1 MVFSSLIFLFRF
13 LPVFLL
19 VYYIVPLPLKNLV
32 LFLGSLFFYAWGEPK
47 YTVLVLL
54 SIIVNFYSTKF
65 MAMYDR
71 QYRIRERRICL
82 ALILLYDVGMLIFF
96 KYTGFIL
103 TNVNTFAG
111 TAIPIPKITLPLGIS
126 FYTFQIM
133 SYVIDVYKGNIEV
146 ESSILN
152 VGTYLVM
159 FPQLIAGPIVVYK
172 NVAEAL
178 HERDITLEGIERGLM
193 TFTLGLGSKVILANN
208 IGNVWSACGEA
219 GFENIS
225 TLFAWL
231 GIAAYTLQLYFD
243 FSGYSLMAIGLG
255 EMMGFKFPQNF
266 NFPYIANSV
275 SDFWKRW
282 HITMTD
288 WFRNYIYIPLGGNRN
303 GAVRT
308 YFNML
313 VVWVITGFWHGA
325 DWNFVLW
332 GLYYFVILSVER
344 LFLKK
349 VLDQLHFFS
358 RIYTLL
364 CVMIGWVLFASPSL
378 QEAIVYITRMFTI
391 NPGTDFLEYAQSY
404 GVLMAAGV
412 VFATP
417 IFSDWY
423 KKHRS
428 NVLVISFMFVV
439 FWYSVYLLTKEIYNP
454 FLYFRF

>member
-13 LPVFLL
+13 LPIFLL
-19 VYYIVPLPLKNLV
+19 IYFIVPRPVKNLV
-32 LFLGSLFFYAWGEPK
+32 LFIGSLVFYAWGEPK
-47 YTVLVLL
+47 YCVLVLL
-54 SIIVNFYSTKF
+54 SIFVNFHSVRF

-71 QYRIRERRICL
+71 EYRIKERRITL
-82 ALILLYDVGMLIFF
+82 FFILLYNVGMLLFF

-103 TNVNTFAG
+103 TNINTFAG
-111 TAIPIPKITLPLGIS
+111 TDIPVPKIALPLGIS

-133 SYVIDVYKGNIEV
+133 SYVIDVYKGVTEV
-146 ESSILN
+146 ENSILN
-152 VGTYLVM
+152 LGTYLVM

-172 NVAEAL
+172 DVADAL
-178 HERDITLEGIERGLM
+178 KEREITLEGVENGFM

-208 IGNVWSACGEA
+208 LGNIWNACGEA

-255 EMMGFKFPQNF
+255 EMMGFKFPRNF

-275 SDFWKRW
+275 SEFWKRW
-282 HITMTD
+282 HITLTD
-288 WFRNYIYIPLGGNRN
+288 WFRNYIYIPLGGNRC
-303 GAVRT
+303 GALRT
-308 YFNML
+308 YFNMF
-313 VVWVITGFWHGA
+313 VVWLITGMWHGA
-325 DWNFVLW
+325 DWNFIFW

-349 VLDQLHFFS
+349 ILDQSQFFS

-364 CVMIGWVLFASPSL
+364 LVVIGWVLFASPSM
-378 QEAIVYITRMFTI
+378 QEAILYLTRMFTL
-391 NPGTDFLEYAQSY
+391 NPGSDFLEYANNY
-404 GVLMAAGV
+404 GGLLVAGV
-412 VFATP
+412 IFSTP
-417 IFSDWY
+417 IFSEWY
-423 KKHRS
+423 KKHKR
-428 NVLVISFMFVV
+428 NIFIILFMFAV
-439 FWYSVYLLTKEIYNP
+439 FWYSVYLLTEEMFNP